1 MIRPIGKKLEEF
13 LDDLIIK
20 NQGNKKL
27 PENLL
32 NDFIEN
38 YVCAMHDPMVELF
51 LKIFFRQY
59 HQF

>member
-51 LKIFFRQY
+51 LKIFY
-59 HQF
+59 LL